1 MIENHHISDDIYLAF
16 QHDQLNREEQ
26 IKFLT
31 HISECDYCSE
41 KLAGFME
48 TAMVPVPPDMKQNML
63 TASRRVEVQI
73 VKNAKEMTKKM
84 QLFLY
89 SLKVGAATVG
99 AFIILLL
106 FMNLYSFS
114 SGPSQ
119 IETDIKKQPKS
130 NAFSLMNLIRE
141 GTDSL
146 SDNLFNFSN
155 EIIKMEDN
163 NHDK

>member
-1 MIENHHISDDIYLAF
+1 MIENRHISDDIFLAF
-16 QHDQLNREEQ
+16 KQDQLNQEEQ
-26 IKFLT
+26 INFLM

-48 TAMVPVPPDMKQNML
+48 SDMIPAPPDMKQTIL
-63 TASRRVEVQI
+63 TASKRVDVQF
-73 VKNAKEMTKKM
+73 VKNAKEMTKRM
-84 QLFLY
+84 QLILY

-106 FMNLYSFS
+106 FVNVYSTNVS
-114 SGPSQ
+114 NQ
-119 IETDIKKQPKS
+119 IEPDIKKQS
-130 NAFSLMNLIRE
+130 NALSITNMIRE
-141 GTDSL
+141 STNSL
-146 SDNLFNFSN
+146 SENLFNFSN